1 MGCDIPSGNVVRR
14 NDTMFATL
22 IQTIRK
28 LGQDEDGAAAIE
40 YGLIAA
46 GIALLLVTAITP
58 IGTSLAAMF
67 GRIATGLGA
76 G

>member
-1 MGCDIPSGNVVRR
+1 
-14 NDTMFATL
+14 MFATL

-46 GIALLLVTAITP
+46 GIALALVTVISP
-58 IGTSLAAMF
+58 IGAKLVTMFTS
-67 GRIATGLGA
+67 ISTGLGT
-76 G
+76 